1 MTNYIFLIAV
11 LVVLLVSVAFVT
23 IHGVNLTNEQY
34 DRLKGIVMQWAAI
47 VTFLGVLVAVFKFEY
62 GQETIEVVA
71 AIGALLAHILGV
83 SDKNYTEGA
92 SIGEDGGVDAEDDL

>member
-11 LVVLLVSVAFVT
+11 IAVLLISVAFVT

-34 DRLKGIVMQWAAI
+34 DRLKKVVMQWAAI
-47 VTFLGVLVAVFKFEY
+47 VTFLGVIVAVFKVPY

-71 AIGALLAHILGV
+71 AIGALLSHIVGE
-83 SDKNYTEGA
+83 SDKNYVEGA
-92 SIGEDGGVDAEDDL
+92 SIGEGGGIDEIDDI

>member
-11 LVVLLVSVAFVT
+11 IAVLLISVAFVT

-34 DRLKGIVMQWAAI
+34 DRLKKIVMQWAAI
-47 VTFLGVLVAVFKFEY
+47 VTFLGVIVAVFNVPY

-83 SDKNYTEGA
+83 SDKNYVEGA
-92 SIGEDGGVDAEDDL
+92 SIGEGGGVDEIDDI